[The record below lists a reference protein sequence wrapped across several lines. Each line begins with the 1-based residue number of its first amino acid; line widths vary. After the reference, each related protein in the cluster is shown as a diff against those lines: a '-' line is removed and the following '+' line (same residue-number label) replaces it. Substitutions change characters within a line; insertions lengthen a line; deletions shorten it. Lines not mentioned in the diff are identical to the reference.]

1 MNGQFQYLISLAFDY
16 SKIAESENQCYLYF
30 IIHVLRKLSTFELK
44 GTSIFAIM
52 GRLLLVAHLACLIN
66 ASSASDFCRLSF
78 WAERLFFTSPVCKKH
93 NILDF
98 LNVWKLLFM
107 LKIHIKYNPH
117 YIFYQR

>member
-30 IIHVLRKLSTFELK
+30 IIHVLRKLSKFEWK

-78 WAERLFFTSPVCKKH
+78 CAERLFFTSPVGKKKTH
-93 NILDF
+93 NFLDF
-98 LNVWKLLFM
+98 ENYYSW
-107 LKIHIKYNPH
+107 
-117 YIFYQR
+117 

>member
-16 SKIAESENQCYLYF
+16 SKIENQCYLYF

-78 WAERLFFTSPVCKKH
+78 CAERLFFTSPVGIKKNH
-93 NILDF
+93 LDF
-98 LNVWKLLFM
+98 EN
-107 LKIHIKYNPH
+107 Y
-117 YIFYQR
+117 YSC

>member
-16 SKIAESENQCYLYF
+16 SKIAERENQCYLYF
-30 IIHVLRKLSTFELK
+30 IIHVPLLRKLSKFEWK

-78 WAERLFFTSPVCKKH
+78 CAERLFFTSPVGKKKKQR
-93 NILDF
+93 NFLDF
-98 LNVWKLLFM
+98 EN
-107 LKIHIKYNPH
+107 Y
-117 YIFYQR
+117 YSC